1 MFVVEWQ
8 PALFGRLSYAL
19 VKKLD
24 YLGLIRLRLY
34 TKVEHSDRP
43 WKVAKVLGCVLE
55 DLLIWSNLFG
65 NTRFDDLSANLQ
77 KKFALAAWLTIKNR
91 FWPLLLRIGFYGEVG
106 VYIVVGLQTGP
117 DADIFK
123 NPVALIRSQRRKCG

>member
-8 PALFGRLSYAL
+8 PALFGRLSYAF

-55 DLLIWSNLFG
+55 DLLIFSNLFG
-65 NTRFDDLSANLQ
+65 DTRFDDLSANLHQ
-77 KKFALAAWLTIKNR
+77 KFALAAWPKIKNR
-91 FWPLLLRIGFYGEVG
+91 FWRLLFRIGFDGEVG
-106 VYIVVGLQTGP
+106 VCIVVGLKTGP
-117 DADIFK
+117 VADIFK
-123 NPVALIRSQRRKCG
+123 DPVALIWSQRREGG

>member
-8 PALFGRLSYAL
+8 PALFGRLSYAF

-43 WKVAKVLGCVLE
+43 RKVAKVLGCVLE
-55 DLLIWSNLFG
+55 DLLIFSNLFG
-65 NTRFDDLSANLQ
+65 DTRFDDLSANLH
-77 KKFALAAWLTIKNR
+77 KKFSLAAWR
-91 FWPLLLRIGFYGEVG
+91 LLFRIGFDGEVG
-106 VYIVVGLQTGP
+106 FCIVVGLKTGP
-117 DADIFK
+117 VADIFK
-123 NPVALIRSQRRKCG
+123 DPVALIWSQRREGG